1 MHLLYIQQ
9 RNCHA
14 PLGVVSTLQLPDACS
29 MLEAGVGTN
38 HRGASHRLPASAA
51 SARPAPSLF
60 LQAAREQKIGVLVHL
75 GLSKNLIE
83 VLSVVAVA

>member
-29 MLEAGVGTN
+29 MLEAGVGTIIEE
-38 HRGASHRLPASAA
+38 RCIGFLFLAA
-51 SARPAPSLF
+51 SVRPALSLF